1 MANVEGEIN
10 LNHYDNERDEKDP
23 FTIEEDDEDEVD
35 NAGIT
40 HEQDNY
46 IEETTSGDVGEII
59 KGTEEEEEEDNIT
72 QSVLTSNDIPEIDPD
87 IDPEINPEID
97 NLDNQKQ
104 EQQGG
109 QNILFQI
116 IKKRKMKSKQITKKK
131 HKHKPQKRKS
141 KRKEKSKLRNTR
153 KKGKRKTRRKAKK

>member
-1 MANVEGEIN
+1 MANVKGDEIDV
-10 LNHYDNERDEKDP
+10 NHYEHERDEKDP
-23 FTIEEDDEDEVD
+23 LVIEAKDEEEDD

-40 HEQDNY
+40 DDQTNY
-46 IEETTSGDVGEII
+46 IEEKTTGYVDEII
-59 KGTEEEEEEDNIT
+59 EEPKEQEEEDSINKPD
-72 QSVLTSNDIPEIDPD
+72 LRSNDIPDIEPEGIDGDEAPR
-87 IDPEINPEID
+87 
-97 NLDNQKQ
+97 Q
-104 EQQGG
+104 EGG

-153 KKGKRKTRRKAKK
+153 KKGKKKTRRKSKK

>member
-1 MANVEGEIN
+1 MANVEGEIK

-23 FTIEEDDEDEVD
+23 FTDDEDEVD

-116 IKKRKMKSKQITKKK
+116 IKKKKMKSKQITKKK